1 MAAAR
6 RVAGGGGGSL
16 WGPPQP
22 PPSTGGGI
30 PQLPAAAAAPVEG
43 LLDAP
48 FSSSSGGGGGGW
60 PPPPPPLSG
69 TAVLIGYP
77 QGNFET
83 FPQQDLVPLTAQE
96 VHSKCITFGRAEN
109 LSFIPLATSA
119 LVSQHTGSSSVNVT
133 PLQEILTSP
142 SQISN
147 VNTESIGVL
156 QGLPASSIVLD
167 RPTDDGYNWRK
178 YGQKAVKG
186 GEYPKSYYKCTH
198 LNCLVRKNVE
208 HSADG
213 RIVQIIY
220 RGQHTHERP
229 SKRRFKDCGGISD
242 DLDDFSGTTGT
253 SVRSQP
259 DYDDYCRKPIIPSGT
274 MVAPLVKKIEDGDDQ
289 LSGSSDNQDEHDDE
303 VRTADGASGDA
314 SANEGN
320 VPAPGQKI
328 IVSTTSEIDLLDD
341 GYRWRKYG
349 QKVVKGN
356 PYPRSYYKCTYLGCD
371 VKKQVERSV
380 EEPNAVITTYEGKHI
395 HDVPAARNKSH
406 VVANASLL
414 QNTKSNTYCTEQSY
428 TTITC

>member
-303 VRTADGASGDA
+303 
-314 SANEGN
+314 
-320 VPAPGQKI
+320 
-328 IVSTTSEIDLLDD
+328 
-341 GYRWRKYG
+341 
-349 QKVVKGN
+349 KVVKGN